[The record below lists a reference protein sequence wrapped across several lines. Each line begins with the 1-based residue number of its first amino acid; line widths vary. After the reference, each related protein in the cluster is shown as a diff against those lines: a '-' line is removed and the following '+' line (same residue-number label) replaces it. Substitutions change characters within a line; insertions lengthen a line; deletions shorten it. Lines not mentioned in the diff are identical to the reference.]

1 MIEGQ
6 DREAPTAYGPW
17 AWLAG
22 YVIGGILMA
31 LMFTLATGR
40 F

>member
-1 MIEGQ
+1 MLEEQ
-6 DREAPTAYGPW
+6 DREESEEYGPW
-17 AWLAG
+17 AW
-22 YVIGGILMA
+22 IGGFAIGAVLIL